1 MKLEAELVRGAKL
14 AGALVVLAGAIWWG
28 RDLANA
34 PAELDALQEI
44 VGLMQVQVA
53 QQETF
58 RRMYLC
64 IEMGY
69 TGEDVMTCPLMLE
82 QMGEAGSV
90 PAGAAARLRR
100 P

>member
-1 MKLEAELVRGAKL
+1 MTVDAQMVRGAKL
-14 AGALVVLAGAIWWG
+14 VGALAVLAGAIWWG
-28 RDLANA
+28 RDVANA
-34 PAELDALQEI
+34 PAEIDALEAI
-44 VGLMQVQVA
+44 VGLLRVQVA

-69 TGEDVMTCPLMLE
+69 TGEDVMTCPLMLQ

-90 PAGAAARLRR
+90 PAGAAAQLTR